1 MPTDILHGVGHIGRT
16 TKKNDKQF
24 AENIHHVSRKI
35 QFLEL
40 LKSLAEF
47 GKHKKE
53 QQKLLDGVI
62 SKELC
67 YCKAGFLSHVF
78 GLQLIS

>member
-1 MPTDILHGVGHIGRT
+1 MIMPTDILHGVGHIGRT

-47 GKHKKE
+47 GKQKK
-53 QQKLLDGVI
+53 
-62 SKELC
+62 
-67 YCKAGFLSHVF
+67 
-78 GLQLIS
+78 